1 MSFITK
7 NEFIKHIIPEEMKFE
22 WKGVF
27 PAVTTKFTADD
38 QLDFAAFDLNLKAQL
53 DAGVDGIILGGSLGE
68 ASTLLQE
75 EKDALLVHT
84 VRAVAGKVPVLMN
97 VAEQSTRAA
106 IESAVRARDNGAD
119 GLMLLPPMRYTSDDR
134 ETVTFLRAVAQATEL
149 PIILYNN
156 PADYKIWISPDMF
169 RQLEDLPTI
178 QAVKES
184 TRDISNVTRMKSAFG
199 DRFAVLTGVDTLGM
213 ESLVMGADGWVAGLV
228 CAFPRETVAVYRLVK
243 AGKYK
248 EALAIY
254 RWFLPVLEL
263 DVSTKLVQNI
273 KLAET
278 LTGLGNEIVRAPR
291 LPLVGDERNRVLN
304 ILNTALANR
313 PQLPD
318 YLNL

>member
-1 MSFITK
+1 
-7 NEFIKHIIPEEMKFE
+7 MKFE

-38 QLDFAAFDLNLKAQL
+38 QLDFDAFDVNLNAQIE
-53 DAGVDGIILGGSLGE
+53 AGVDGIILGGSLGE
-68 ASTLLQE
+68 ASTLLQG
-75 EKDALLVHT
+75 EKDALLKHT
-84 VRAVAGKVPVLMN
+84 VKAVAGKVPVLMN
-97 VAEQSTRAA
+97 VAEQSTKVAVDAA
-106 IESAVRARDNGAD
+106 LRARDNGAD
-119 GLMLLPPMRYTSDDR
+119 GVMLLPPMRYTSDDR
-134 ETVTFLRAVAQATEL
+134 ETVTFLRAVAQITEL

-184 TRDISNVTRMKSAFG
+184 TRDISNVTRMKNAFG

-213 ESLVMGADGWVAGLV
+213 ESLLMGADGWVAGLV
-228 CAFPRETVAVYRLVK
+228 CAFPRETVAIYRLIR
-243 AGKYK
+243 AGKIQ
-248 EALAIY
+248 EALEIY

-278 LTGLGNEIVRAPR
+278 LTGLGNENVRAPR
-291 LPLVGDERNRVLN
+291 LALIGAERERILS
-304 ILNTALANR
+304 ILNKALASR

>member
-1 MSFITK
+1 
-7 NEFIKHIIPEEMKFE
+7 MKFE

-38 QLDFAAFDLNLKAQL
+38 QLDFAAFDLNLNAQL
-53 DAGVDGIILGGSLGE
+53 NAGVDGIILGGSLGE
-68 ASTLLQE
+68 ASTLLPE

-84 VRAVAGKVPVLMN
+84 VKAVAGKVPVLMN
-97 VAEQSTRAA
+97 VAEQSTKAAVAAA
-106 IESAVRARDNGAD
+106 ISARDNGAD

-156 PADYKIWISPDMF
+156 PADYKIWISPEMF
-169 RQLEDLPTI
+169 HQLEDLPTI

-184 TRDISNVTRMKSAFG
+184 TRDISNITRMKNEFG
-199 DRFAVLTGVDTLGM
+199 DRIAVLTGVDTLEM
-213 ESLVMGADGWVAGLV
+213 ESLLMGADGWVAGLV
-228 CAFPRETVAVYRLVK
+228 CAFPRETVAIYRLIK
-243 AGKYK
+243 AGKIQ
-248 EALAIY
+248 EALKIY

-278 LTGLGNEIVRAPR
+278 LTGLGNENVRAPR
-291 LPLVGDERNRVLN
+291 LPLVGDERERILT
-304 ILNTALANR
+304 ILNKALAVR
-313 PQLPD
+313 PELPD

>member
-1 MSFITK
+1 
-7 NEFIKHIIPEEMKFE
+7 MKFE

-38 QLDFAAFDLNLKAQL
+38 QLDFAAFDLNLNAQL
-53 DAGVDGIILGGSLGE
+53 EAGVDGIILGGSLGE
-68 ASTLLQE
+68 VSTLLQE
-75 EKDALLVHT
+75 EKDTLLVHT
-84 VRAVAGKVPVLMN
+84 VKAVAGKVPVLMN
-97 VAEQSTRAA
+97 VAEQSTKAAVAAA
-106 IESAVRARDNGAD
+106 ISARDNGAD

-156 PADYKIWISPDMF
+156 PADYKIWISPEMF
-169 RQLEDLPTI
+169 HQLEDLPTI

-184 TRDISNVTRMKSAFG
+184 TRDISNITRMKNEFG
-199 DRFAVLTGVDTLGM
+199 DRIAVLTGVDTLGM
-213 ESLVMGADGWVAGLV
+213 ESLLMGADGWVAGLV
-228 CAFPRETVAVYRLVK
+228 CAFPRETVAIYRLIK
-243 AGKYK
+243 AGKIQ
-248 EALAIY
+248 EALKIY

-291 LPLVGDERNRVLN
+291 LPLIGAERERILG
-304 ILNTALANR
+304 ILNKALAVR
-313 PQLPD
+313 PELPD

>member
-1 MSFITK
+1 
-7 NEFIKHIIPEEMKFE
+7 MKFE

-106 IESAVRARDNGAD
+106 IKSAVRARDNGAD